1 MDHLV
6 RPNDRI
12 PIDDVPVFESALH
25 LYDGLGFESFPS
37 RTEHSSQDP
46 ASQRT
51 HASFIQ
57 GWLYFGLLREIFG
70 DSLQVED
77 FVRPIPPD
85 RPQTVPYQQ
94 LLTTVKLPDYFRCH
108 LKLGR
113 SILGFRVAT
122 KQTICL
128 FNLLPFVVDQCN
140 QFDHAQAGYDE
151 ELPAVLLSV
160 RILIQTFDKFGKRW
174 PCVPLESHIP
184 STVYGH
190 ISLST
195 KPIQQHMLR
204 QRSVWCPHQ
213 VQYLIKTFSYH
224 ALIYLAEIK
233 RDVAEWVDHSRCS
246 EESRCIA
253 YNIDTKTFQGRHAE
267 KCSGCSQVK
276 APLEEMMSILEDG
289 DIPLLRCHRKANTP
303 GEISLSYVKLS
314 SSTQYTA
321 VSHLWSDGLGT
332 PLLSSLPNC
341 QLQRLIDRIQ
351 AAESYGH
358 KKGWFK
364 CEVVKVQPSL
374 SATDLTL
381 LWLDVY
387 CVPASTSSTNIQR
400 NRRLK
405 AAAIGRIVP
414 TYALAHQTLV
424 LDYELQHFT
433 PTTTDPVQAA
443 TEEELLARVVVSGW
457 RSRCW
462 THQESQVSQRIRI
475 QCHGSIVA
483 FDHCLFHPPATES
496 EVGAE
501 LNTVADEVLASPNHD
516 YWEVGLSILFYLKT
530 SMVIPE
536 LKKVWSSFHGKT
548 TSQPRD
554 ALRVFAS
561 IMRLSVAQISSMPVE
576 DQMRAILR
584 AAIDQEGDL
593 PVGIFFCPAPR
604 MPSTGRLYDLDRW
617 IPRFPGEG
625 GDLDYQAGF
634 AKAVATGFYLQIDQY
649 SKGRRG
655 CFLLKV
661 LRPDSTTF
669 HVPFNCKLL
678 EVSFCIHEQ
687 LPQLPDDVTHLF
699 LALAMP
705 QSETAFEGVGACLIP
720 FGDKPACLVPSIGA
734 RWFFDTVWYCSLRF
748 RRIDDET
755 ACRLDGA
762 QIEAATLPQELES
775 RDAIIRSGKYT
786 KWCETEDL
794 LTIA

>member
-6 RPNDRI
+6 RPKDRI

-25 LYDGLGFESFPS
+25 LYDRLGFESFPS

-51 HASFIQ
+51 HASFVQ

-77 FVRPIPPD
+77 FVRPTPSD
-85 RPQTVPYQQ
+85 RPQTVPYQW
-94 LLTTVKLPDYFRCH
+94 LLTTAKLSDYFKRPH
-108 LKLGR
+108 NFNR
-113 SILGFRVAT
+113 SIVAQYVPT
-122 KQTICL
+122 LLTNRL
-128 FNLLPFVVDQCN
+128 FDLLTFVVDQCN
-140 QFDHAQAGYDE
+140 RFDHAQAGYDE

-160 RILIQTFDKFGKRW
+160 RILIQTFDRYKEGWAYVSF
-174 PCVPLESHIP
+174 ESHIP

-253 YNIDTKTFQGRHAE
+253 YNIDTKTFQGRHAG

-321 VSHLWSDGLGT
+321 VSHLWADGLGT
-332 PLLSSLPNC
+332 RSLGSLPKC
-341 QLQRLIDRIQ
+341 QLQRLVDRIQ
-351 AAESYGH
+351 AAESHGH
-358 KKGWFK
+358 KKGWL
-364 CEVVKVQPSL
+364 ERGVAKVQSSL
-374 SATDLTL
+374 SATGPTL

-387 CVPASTSSTNIQR
+387 CIPASTSSTDIQW

-405 AAAIGRIVP
+405 AAAIGRMVP
-414 TYALAHQTLV
+414 TYALARQTLV
-424 LDYELQHFT
+424 LDYELQHLT
-433 PTTTDPVQAA
+433 PTTTDSVQAA
-443 TEEELLARVVVSGW
+443 AEEEFLAIIVVSGW

-462 THQESQVSQRIRI
+462 THQESQVSRRILI
-475 QCHGSIVA
+475 QCRDSTAVFDHSIFRPPLPRSDVGDELRIVA
-483 FDHCLFHPPATES
+483 DQ
-496 EVGAE
+496 
-501 LNTVADEVLASPNHD
+501 VLAWRNHD
-516 YWEVGLSILFYLKT
+516 YREAGGRILFYVKNSSVILK
-530 SMVIPE
+530 
-536 LKKVWSSFHGKT
+536 LKEVWSSFHGKT
-548 TSQPRD
+548 ASRPRD
-554 ALRVFAS
+554 ALAVFAS
-561 IMRLSVAQISSMPVE
+561 IMRLSVAQISSMPFE

-584 AAIDQEGDL
+584 AAIDQEGKL
-593 PVGIFFCPAPR
+593 PAGIFFCPAPR
-604 MPSTGRLYDLDRW
+604 MSSTGRLYDFDRW

-625 GDLDYQAGF
+625 GDLDYGAGF
-634 AKAVATGFYLQIDQY
+634 ATAIPTGFYLPIGQY
-649 SKGRRG
+649 SEGRRG
-655 CFLLKV
+655 CFGLKV
-661 LRPDSTTF
+661 PRPELTTF

-678 EVSFCIHEQ
+678 EVSLCTHEQ
-687 LPQLPDDVTHLF
+687 LPQRPEDVTHLF

-720 FGDKPACLVPSIGA
+720 LDRNPACLVPSIGT
-734 RWFFDTVWYCSLRF
+734 RWFFDTVWYCSLCF
-748 RRIDDET
+748 RQIDDQT
-755 ACRLDGA
+755 AYGLDAA

-775 RDAIIRSGKYT
+775 RNVIIRSSKCT
-786 KWCETEDL
+786 KWCEIDDL

>member
-1 MDHLV
+1 MSPKL
-6 RPNDRI
+6 NC
-12 PIDDVPVFESALH
+12 
-25 LYDGLGFESFPS
+25 
-37 RTEHSSQDP
+37 DP
-46 ASQRT
+46 
-51 HASFIQ
+51 
-57 GWLYFGLLREIFG
+57 E
-70 DSLQVED
+70 
-77 FVRPIPPD
+77 
-85 RPQTVPYQQ
+85 
-94 LLTTVKLPDYFRCH
+94 
-108 LKLGR
+108 R
-113 SILGFRVAT
+113 SILGFHVPT
-122 KQTICL
+122 KQTMCL
-128 FNLLPFVVDQCN
+128 FNLLKFVVDQCN

-160 RILIQTFDKFGKRW
+160 RILIQTFDRYKEGWAYVSF
-174 PCVPLESHIP
+174 ESHIP

-195 KPIQQHMLR
+195 KPIQQHTLR

-253 YNIDTKTFQGRHAE
+253 YNIDTKTFQGRHAG

-276 APLEEMMSILEDG
+276 ASLEEMMSILEDG

-341 QLQRLIDRIQ
+341 QLQRLVDRIQ

-364 CEVVKVQPSL
+364 RGVAKVQPSL

-381 LWLDVY
+381 LWLDVC
-387 CVPASTSSTNIQR
+387 CVPASTSSTDIQR

-414 TYALAHQTLV
+414 AYTLARQTLV

-433 PTTTDPVQAA
+433 PTTTDSVQAA

-462 THQESQVSQRIRI
+462 THQESQVSRRILI
-475 QCHGSIVA
+475 QCRGSTVA
-483 FDHCLFHPPATES
+483 FDHDYLPPLATKS
-496 EVGAE
+496 RVGDE
-501 LNTVADEVLASPNHD
+501 LMTVADEVLARPNHD
-516 YWEVGLSILFYLKT
+516 YWELGWRMLFYVRN
-530 SMVIPE
+530 SEVIPK

-584 AAIDQEGDL
+584 AAIDQEGTL
-593 PVGIFFCPAPR
+593 PAGIFFSPAPR
-604 MPSTGRLYDLDRW
+604 MPSTGRLYDFDRW

-625 GDLDYQAGF
+625 GDLDYEAGF
-634 AKAVATGFYLQIDQY
+634 AIAVPPGFCLPIGQY

-655 CFLLKV
+655 CFGLKV
-661 LRPDSTTF
+661 KRPDSTTF
-669 HVPFNCKLL
+669 LVPFNCKLL
-678 EVSFCIHEQ
+678 EVSLCIHEQ

-705 QSETAFEGVGACLIP
+705 RSETAFEGVGACLIP
-720 FGDKPACLVPSIGA
+720 IGDKPACLAPSIAA
-734 RWFFDTVWYCSLRF
+734 RWFFNTVWYCSLRF
-748 RRIDDET
+748 RQIDDET
-755 ACRLDGA
+755 AYGLDGA
-762 QIEAATLPQELES
+762 EIEAATLPQELES

-786 KWCETEDL
+786 EWCKIEDL